1 MRKGKFSI
9 FTGLL
14 LSVCLLPVSVP
25 SVFAEETEQKAPVVY
40 DSGTGYIAEK
50 ITHPDKDVMT
60 ADGIVDYTGNG
71 TLGELPR

>member
-50 ITHPDKDVMT
+50 IRTRMS
-60 ADGIVDYTGNG
+60 
-71 TLGELPR
+71 